1 MTCSEYYEDD
11 NKSIRDNNDA
21 DDNFDDDDGNDDD
34 DNDVSLYYTHLYV
47 HTMMMILIFNGDMCS
62 V

>member
-34 DNDVSLYYTHLYV
+34 DNDVSLYAFICTYDDDDPHFQWRYV
-47 HTMMMILIFNGDMCS
+47 
-62 V
+62 